1 MLHQAKKAQ
10 GCNIRKGLFV
20 LPTDAPFQTIGTNS
34 FINKFFIPMRK
45 LIYSCMLVVAAC
57 MLFTSC
63 EKEKTFSGTYTFSTI
78 DADAHA
84 TATSAAGQPI
94 VDQYMA
100 MMTGEM
106 LSEFK
111 EEFAGA
117 SITVDAAN
125 QKATFEFEGE
135 TEQFTFSQ
143 NEGSFTMTP
152 IKDSDFGIL
161 TGTINE
167 TELIVKEDLLKEV
180 GEDLS
185 DMFEGMAMVDRFVL
199 TMTFVKK

>member
-1 MLHQAKKAQ
+1 
-10 GCNIRKGLFV
+10 
-20 LPTDAPFQTIGTNS
+20 
-34 FINKFFIPMRK
+34 MRK
-45 LIYSCMLVVAAC
+45 LIYSCMLVVATC
-57 MLFTSC
+57 LLFTSC
-63 EKEKTFSGTYTFSTI
+63 EKEKTYSGTYTFSTI

-84 TATSAAGQPI
+84 TAISVGQTT
-94 VDQYMA
+94 VDTYMA

-106 LSEFK
+106 LSEFR

-143 NEGSFTMTP
+143 SEGKFTMTP
-152 IKDSDFGIL
+152 IKDSDFATL

-185 DMFEGMAMVDRFVL
+185 DMFEGMAMVDKFVL